1 MQLRNSIQSD
11 KTSLQFSV
19 YKIQNT
25 ATAAG
30 AMSLPV
36 FPTFDVEEFSTVAT
50 RWTST
55 SVVLRTYALH

>member
-1 MQLRNSIQSD
+1 MVEP
-11 KTSLQFSV
+11 TS
-19 YKIQNT
+19 T